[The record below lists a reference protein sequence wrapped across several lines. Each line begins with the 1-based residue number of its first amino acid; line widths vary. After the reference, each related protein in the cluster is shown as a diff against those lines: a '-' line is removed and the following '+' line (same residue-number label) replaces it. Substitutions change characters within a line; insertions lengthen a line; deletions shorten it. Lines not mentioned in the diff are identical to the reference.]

1 MAIHRDLPASEVH
14 EAKQIIG
21 AVTADAGKVITPSG
35 SSNGVGELRN
45 LATSEITG
53 LDVDLATLTNKDLE
67 QDGRLDDLE
76 ARQDSFVCVQFPDVN
91 TAMGLRNVMIPP
103 GSVLNT
109 VYFITE
115 APNTVATS
123 DIIVQ
128 YDGVPVASW
137 TIPDNAIS
145 GDLQV
150 VSGLTDD
157 VTTGVLSIVN
167 TAGGTG
173 VLPVTVTLQFT
184 QPGAA

>member
-35 SSNGVGELRN
+35 SGNGVGELRN

-53 LDVDLATLTNKDLE
+53 LDADLAALQNEDVN
-67 QDGRLDDLE
+67 QAARLDDLE

-91 TAMGLRNVMIPP
+91 TAAGLRNMVIPP
-103 GSVLNT
+103 NSVLKAA
-109 VYFITE
+109 YFITE
-115 APNTVATS
+115 ASNSVATS

-128 YDGVPVASW
+128 YDASPVASW
-137 TIPDNAIS
+137 TIPLDAVS
-145 GDLQV
+145 GDMESVTGLSTAV
-150 VSGLTDD
+150 V
-157 VTTGVLSIVN
+157 TGVLSIVN

-184 QPGAA
+184 LPGAP